1 MNVSDLLI
9 TLTAHERD
17 SNNVTIAFTMGLK
30 ALEKDHSVEVMLM
43 SDAVHLAEK
52 DYADKIDI
60 GEPFEPIKDILP
72 RFIEN
77 GGKLHVCSSFMVH
90 NNVEENNLIEGS
102 KVITADYV
110 IYAAMNA
117 TKSLQLAYYLFPHM
131 VYVGFLVPCAFS

>member
-30 ALEKDHSVEVMLM
+30 ALEKGHSVEIMLM
-43 SDAVHLAEK
+43 SDSVHLAEK

-72 RFIEN
+72 RFMEN
-77 GGKLHVCSSFMVH
+77 GGKVHVCYSCMVH
-90 NNVEENNLIEGS
+90 NGVKEENLIEGS

-110 IYAAMNA
+110 VDALMNA
-117 TKSLQLAYYLFPHM
+117 KKSLQLN
-131 VYVGFLVPCAFS
+131 